1 MKFKDKVVWITGAS
15 SGIGEALAYAFTRE
29 GAKTILSSNEPE
41 ELERVKQECIRMGG
55 DSAVIEFDLLDTDSI
70 VQAAKQAIGR
80 FGGIDVLINNG
91 GISHRSLTHET
102 DINFDRK
109 ILEIDFFSYVTITK
123 EVLPHMIERG
133 AGQIA
138 ATSSLTGLFGFPL
151 RSAYSAA
158 KHAVKGFFETIL
170 LEYREKNIFVTIAY
184 PGRIRTDI
192 SLHALTSDGKPQG
205 KMDKSL
211 AAGMPVEKCARIY
224 MNAIYRKKRSVLI
237 GRWELIGAHFK
248 RFWPWFFYRFI
259 GKFSTT

>member
-1 MKFKDKVVWITGAS
+1 MKFKDKVIWITGAS

-55 DSAVIEFDLLDTDSI
+55 DSAVIEFDLLDTDGI
-70 VQAAKQAIGR
+70 KQAAKQAILQY
-80 FGGIDVLINNG
+80 GGIDVLINNG

-102 DINFDRK
+102 SVEFDRK
-109 ILEIDFFSYVTITK
+109 ILEIDFFSYVIITK

-133 AGQIA
+133 GGQIA

-151 RSAYSAA
+151 RSAYAAA
-158 KHAVKGFFETIL
+158 KHAVKGFFETVL

-184 PGRIRTDI
+184 PGRIRTNI
-192 SLHALTSDGKPQG
+192 SLHALTSDGKPQD

-211 AAGMPVEKCARIY
+211 AKGLPVERCAEIY
-224 MNAIYRKKRSVLI
+224 MNAVYRKKRSVLI
-237 GRWELIGAHFK
+237 GRRELMGAFFK

>member
-1 MKFKDKVVWITGAS
+1 MKFKDKVIWITGAS

-41 ELERVKQECIRMGG
+41 ELERVKQECIRFGG
-55 DSAVIEFDLLDTDSI
+55 ESAVIDFDLLDTEGI
-70 VQAAKQAIGR
+70 KQAARKAIEQ
-80 FGGIDVLINNG
+80 FDGIDILINNG

-102 DINFDRK
+102 DIDFDRK
-109 ILEIDFFSYVTITK
+109 ILEIDFFSYVIITK

-133 AGQIA
+133 GGQIA

-151 RSAYSAA
+151 RSSYAAA
-158 KHAVKGFFETIL
+158 KHAVKGFFETIM

-184 PGRIRTDI
+184 PGRIRTNI

-211 AAGMPVEKCARIY
+211 AKGLPVEKCAKIY

-237 GRWELIGAHFK
+237 GRGELMGAFFK

-259 GKFSTT
+259 GKFNTT